1 MHTLIEQTTRSFWMF
16 VGSLFLLVGTII
28 WSFYG
33 MGDNRPDS
41 VLFTGEF
48 DTRSEHTGDTDDIG
62 DTLADQVVLESNTY
76 REIIQKNINK
86 LYTDINQKN
95 VSTVS
100 GYFDGYMKKSDLVR
114 QYFTPE
120 KLTTLVDNLSGGI
133 QVVRIDELPL
143 LRSERVRASYMLRYM
158 LRDGQ
163 LFEETWE
170 VTMRPE

>member
-1 MHTLIEQTTRSFWMF
+1 M
-16 VGSLFLLVGTII
+16 
-28 WSFYG
+28 
-33 MGDNRPDS
+33 DNNKPDGI
-41 VLFTGEF
+41 LFTGEF

-62 DTLADQVVLESNTY
+62 EALADQVVLESNTY
-76 REIIQKNINK
+76 RDIIQKNINK

-95 VSTVS
+95 LSTIS

-120 KLTTLVDNLSGGI
+120 KLTILVDNLSGGM

-143 LRSERVRASYMLRYM
+143 LRSERVRASYMLRYN
-158 LRDGQ
+158 LHDGQ
-163 LFEETWE
+163 TFEETRE